1 MPWEDDGGG
10 LVQVR
15 RLADF
20 KAALAW
26 VNAVGEVAEALGH
39 HPDIDI
45 RWNTVTLRLTT
56 HSAGNTITD
65 NDRALAHAI
74 DALDDP
80 ADDTATE
87 T

>member
-1 MPWEDDGGG
+1 MAWQDDGRG

-15 RLADF
+15 RFADF
-20 KAALAW
+20 VAALEY
-26 VNAVGEVAEALGH
+26 VNRVGEVAESLGH

-45 RWNTVTLRLTT
+45 RWSTVTLRLTT

-65 NDRALAHAI
+65 NDRALAAAI
-74 DALDDP
+74 DALDDAP
-80 ADDTATE
+80 QE